1 MADSFVGIKIKDL
14 PEAQQGNLTDNS
26 VAVVDDGATT
36 RKTKL
41 STFAE
46 WLNSKLG
53 IGKIK
58 EDINSL
64 NSTLQDK
71 SNTDH
76 NHDERYYT
84 ESEID
89 EKIKPIN
96 SKFSSELT
104 QGTSGSPGNQ
114 GVFKGQSG
122 IMIIWGAHP
131 TTAFAYD
138 SGANYY
144 YADISFRT
152 AFEGNPIVMATPRFS
167 GGIPENV
174 GTLSVTPS
182 KLRLGCNVQASGL
195 YIEWIAVGKWK

>member
-1 MADSFVGIKIKDL
+1 MANIIKRAIRIFNGKEWDKYH
-14 PEAQQGNLTDNS
+14 PETSADQVIYTKADGTASNVQKELTEQNS
-26 VAVVDDGATT
+26 A
-36 RKTKL
+36 
-41 STFAE
+41 F
-46 WLNSKLG
+46 NS
-53 IGKIK
+53 
-58 EDINSL
+58 
-64 NSTLQDK
+64 
-71 SNTDH
+71 
-76 NHDERYYT
+76 
-84 ESEID
+84 
-89 EKIKPIN
+89 IN

-131 TTAFAYD
+131 TTAFAHN

-152 AFEGNPIVMATPRFS
+152 AFKENPIVMATPRFS

-182 KLRLGCNVQASGL
+182 KLRLGCNAQAPGL

>member
-1 MADSFVGIKIKDL
+1 M
-14 PEAQQGNLTDNS
+14 
-26 VAVVDDGATT
+26 AVVKDIF
-36 RKTKL
+36 RILK
-41 STFAE
+41 
-46 WLNSKLG
+46 NG
-53 IGKIK
+53 IWDEHHFRTSADQVFYTK
-58 EDINSL
+58 EDGTASNVQKEL
-64 NSTLQDK
+64 AAQNSTLSKK

-76 NHDERYYT
+76 LHDERYYT

-89 EKIKPIN
+89 KKINSIN

-152 AFEGNPIVMATPRFS
+152 AFKGNPIVMATPRFS

-182 KLRLGCNVQASGL
+182 KLRLGCNVQVSGL

>member
-26 VAVVDDGATT
+26 VAIVDDGATT

-41 STFAE
+41 STFAD

-53 IGKIK
+53 ISKIK

-64 NSTLQDK
+64 NSALSKK

-76 NHDERYYT
+76 LHDGRYYT

-89 EKIKPIN
+89 EKINSIN

-131 TTAFAYD
+131 TTGFAYD

-152 AFEGNPIVMATPRFS
+152 AFKENPIVMATPRFS

-174 GTLSVTPS
+174 GTLSVTSS

>member
-1 MADSFVGIKIKDL
+1 MASIIKRAMKIFNGKDWDKYY
-14 PEAQQGNLTDNS
+14 PETSADQ
-26 VAVVDDGATT
+26 VVYTKADGTASNVQ
-36 RKTKL
+36 KQL
-41 STFAE
+41 DE
-46 WLNSKLG
+46 Q
-53 IGKIK
+53 
-58 EDINSL
+58 
-64 NSTLQDK
+64 NSTLSKK

-76 NHDERYYT
+76 LHDGRYYT

-89 EKIKPIN
+89 AKINSIN

-131 TTAFAYD
+131 TTAFAYN

-152 AFEGNPIVMATPRFS
+152 AFKETPIVMATPRFS

-174 GTLSVTPS
+174 GTLSVTSS
-182 KLRLGCNVQASGL
+182 KLRLGCNAQASGL

>member
-1 MADSFVGIKIKDL
+1 MSIKKSIFKIFNGTSWDEYYHKTSADQVFYTKPDGTASNVQTEL
-14 PEAQQGNLTDNS
+14 AAQNS
-26 VAVVDDGATT
+26 A
-36 RKTKL
+36 L
-41 STFAE
+41 S
-46 WLNSKLG
+46 K
-53 IGKIK
+53 
-58 EDINSL
+58 
-64 NSTLQDK
+64 K
-71 SNTDH
+71 SNTDQL
-76 NHDERYYT
+76 HDGRYYT

-89 EKIKPIN
+89 EKIIPIN

-152 AFEGNPIVMATPRFS
+152 AFKENPIVMATPRFS

-174 GTLSVTPS
+174 GTLSVTSS